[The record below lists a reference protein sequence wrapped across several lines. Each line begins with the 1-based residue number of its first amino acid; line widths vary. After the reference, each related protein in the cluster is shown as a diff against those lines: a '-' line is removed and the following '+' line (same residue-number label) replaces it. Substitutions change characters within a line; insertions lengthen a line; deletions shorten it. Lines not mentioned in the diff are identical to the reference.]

1 MLRKVVSFFA
11 GAVLTMGI
19 AMSGTADVAAENV
32 KSVEVYAA
40 GQMGEEWVTVPKKV
54 KVSQDLS
61 DRYGYEDAVTDGVSV
76 LDVLIE
82 EHIRR
87 YGADF
92 TKESKEQY
100 LSVSSGGWITKMFQ
114 EDASSGFAVNGKAP
128 HDDVMTDYGYTGYT
142 VNQAQVADQDIVSF
156 FFYQDQMGWSDQM
169 SVMDVK
175 QDTIQAGSS
184 ITGKVSGYSYAWY
197 GSYDDATIAA
207 QTKPLEN
214 VSVNA
219 YHLDTQEWFS
229 SSTAQTDSE
238 GAFSLKLNQAGEYLI
253 TVSGSNEEQPLLK
266 SFQKVTV
273 LVKPAITL
281 NYKSLSLQK
290 GQSTTVVA
298 IAKKNVKTDK
308 IASATADK
316 KNIVSLSVKNG
327 TLKITG
333 KNTGKV
339 NVTVQAKSG
348 AKATVRIT
356 VQKTPVKVTKVEPQ
370 GRRNI
375 ILKKNQKTTVKV
387 NTFPVTA
394 KAQLNYTSSKKS
406 VATVSSKGVVKAI
419 KKGKAV
425 ITVKDV
431 NGKKTTFTVTVK

>member
-1 MLRKVVSFFA
+1 MLRKVVSFLT

-19 AMSGTADVAAENV
+19 AMTGTADVAAENV

-40 GQMGEEWVTVPKKV
+40 SQLGDKLLAAPEKV

-61 DRYGYEDAVTDGVSV
+61 DRYGYEDTVTDGVSA

-82 EHIRR
+82 EHIRIF
-87 YGADF
+87 GADF
-92 TKESKEQY
+92 TKETKEQY
-100 LSVSSGGWITKMFQ
+100 LSVASSGWITKMFGD
-114 EDASSGFAVNGKAP
+114 DASAGFAVNGKAP

-142 VNQAQVADQDIVSF
+142 VNQAQVADNDIVSF
-156 FFYQDQMGWSDQM
+156 FLYQDQMGWSDQM
-169 SVMDVK
+169 SVLDIQK
-175 QDTIQAGSS
+175 DTIQAGSS

-197 GSYDDATIAA
+197 GSYDDATIAS

-219 YHLDTQEWFS
+219 YNLNTKEWFL
-229 SSTAQTDSE
+229 SSTAQTNSE

-253 TVSGSNEEQPLLK
+253 TVSGSKEERPLIK
-266 SFQKVTV
+266 AFQKVTV
-273 LVKPAITL
+273 GVKPAITL

-290 GQSTTVVA
+290 GQSTTAVA

-370 GRRNI
+370 GKRNI
-375 ILKKNQKTTVKV
+375 TLKKNQKTTVKV
-387 NTFPVTA
+387 KTYPVTA
-394 KAQLNYTSSKKS
+394 KAQLKYTSSKKS
-406 VATVSSKGVVKAI
+406 VATVSSKGVVKAV